1 MLLVEIS
8 KLILDAQTNG
18 CVFEFFNEK
27 NGEKIGITLP
37 F

>member
-18 CVFEFFNEK
+18 CVSEFFNEK
-27 NGEKIGITLP
+27 KTVEK
-37 F
+37 